1 VKHLGPVRRALAA
14 TLVLVAALLAV
25 PATAGAVTR
34 PALLKP
40 AKNAVVA
47 RGTRPTFVVRDRSS
61 AARQYP
67 LYIRISARK
76 RVTRSGELRPTKIG
90 TFSNMKRHAGGRHTF
105 LPTLYTFPTYFLQ
118 RPGRYWWQ
126 VRRIQCGVT
135 PGRCLVFSK
144 IRSFVVR

>member
-1 VKHLGPVRRALAA
+1 VKHLGPGRRALAA
-14 TLVLVAALLAV
+14 AVVLVALLAV
-25 PATAGAVTR
+25 PATAGAGTR

-47 RGTRPTFVVRDRSS
+47 RGTQPTFVARDRSS

-67 LYIRISARK
+67 LYIRISATK
-76 RVTRSGELRPTKIG
+76 RVTKVGELRPTKIG

-144 IRSFVVR
+144 IHSFVVR